1 MRKFLLSSAMV
12 VAITLGG
19 CGTTQV
25 QQIET
30 FIGQVQA
37 YAAQVCKFV
46 PDVATI
52 ISLVNSGVGLVVGAV
67 GQAVCNAIPP
77 PASAQFRAL
86 PLRGSGPAVVVG
98 NSGSVPVSGWRT
110 N

>member
-1 MRKFLLSSAMV
+1 MRKFLLLSV
-12 VAITLGG
+12 VATTITLGG

-52 ISLVNSGVGLVVGAV
+52 IALVNSGIGQVVGAV

-77 PASAQFRAL
+77 PASARYMAL
-86 PLRGSGPAVVVG
+86 PRRGAGPAVTVG
-98 NSGSVPVSGWRT
+98 TSGSVPISGWKT
-110 N
+110 Q

>member
-1 MRKFLLSSAMV
+1 MRKFLLSIV
-12 VAITLGG
+12 VATTVTLGG

-37 YAAQVCKFV
+37 DAALVCKFV
-46 PDVATI
+46 PEVSTI
-52 ISLVNSGVGLVVGAV
+52 IALVNSGIGQVVGAV
-67 GQAVCNAIPP
+67 VQAVCNAIPP

-86 PLRGSGPAVVVG
+86 HFRGLGPAVTVSTVG
-98 NSGSVPVSGWRT
+98 NIPISGWRT
-110 N
+110 Q